1 MEWNSVMEYADH
13 DMQNIFFLIISLVLP
28 GSQDLKEGIV
38 LWNDSILSSYL
49 ILSYLLPLSNLF
61 ILSNPLIYILS
72 LYLISSSYLFILS
85 YQTQGNRI
93 ALCITAPHLLY
104 MLRLTSY
111 ACLLVYIVYL

>member
-72 LYLISSSYLFILS
+72 PHLISSSYLIKHKV
-85 YQTQGNRI
+85 T
-93 ALCITAPHLLY
+93 ALHCAL
-104 MLRLTSY
+104 LRLTFCTCY
-111 ACLLVYIVYL
+111 ASLHMHAS